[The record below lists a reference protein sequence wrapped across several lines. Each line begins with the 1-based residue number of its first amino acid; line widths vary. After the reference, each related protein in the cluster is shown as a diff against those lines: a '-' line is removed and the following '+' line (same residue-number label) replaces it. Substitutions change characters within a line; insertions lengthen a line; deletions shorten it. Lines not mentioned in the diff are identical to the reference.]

1 MGTFV
6 LWRLF
11 LFHMYVVLVWSS
23 ILVVLR
29 LIHNKRRQGQL
40 LPMERNVVSV
50 DVVTDG
56 PQDEC
61 CIVI

>member
-1 MGTFV
+1 MDTSV

-50 DVVTDG
+50 G
-56 PQDEC
+56 PG
-61 CIVI
+61 